1 MHREVIARAPTRI
14 DLGGG
19 WTDVPPYCDREGG
32 FVCNIAIT
40 LYSVATIAPAS
51 RAGPEAGGEH
61 APLLRAAVRRSG
73 VEGIA
78 ASLRNEFPVGAG
90 LGGSSAASAALLAA
104 LRTWR
109 GQPIDRVEIAE
120 EGRRIEVEDLRVAGG
135 RQDHYA
141 ATHGGAL
148 ALTFDAG
155 VDVRRIPLGRPTRD
169 ALVGSATLIY
179 TGESRISGD
188 TITAV
193 LDGYNAREA
202 RVLNALARMREL
214 AMDMAAALE
223 SCDLHALGELLEEH
237 WHHQRSLHPS
247 IPTARIDEIVSRAS
261 RAGALGAKAMGAS
274 GGGCVLILSR
284 PGKRAEVTNAVC
296 SLGEILAFDVDD
308 DGVSILESA
317 EHDST

>member
-40 LYSVATIAPAS
+40 LYSHATISATGDQPESGSADNGLVPA
-51 RAGPEAGGEH
+51 A
-61 APLLRAAVRRSG
+61 LRRSG
-73 VEGIA
+73 VAGVRA
-78 ASLRNEFPVGAG
+78 MLRNEFPLGAG

-109 GQPIDRVEIAE
+109 GQPIDRVDIAE
-120 EGRRIEVEDLRVAGG
+120 EGRRIEVEELGVAGG

-148 ALTFDAG
+148 ALTFDTS
-155 VDVRRIPLGRPTRD
+155 VHVRRIPLPPAARD
-169 ALVGSATLIY
+169 GLLACATLIY

-193 LDGYNAREA
+193 LDAYKTRQP
-202 RVLNALARMREL
+202 RVLEALKRMREL
-214 AMDMAAALE
+214 ANDMAAALE
-223 SCDLHALGELLEEH
+223 SCDLHALGELVDEH
-237 WHHQRSLHPS
+237 WQHQRSLHPS
-247 IPTARIDEIVSRAS
+247 IPTARIDEIIARAS

-284 PGKRAEVTNAVC
+284 PGKRADVNAAVRP
-296 SLGEILAFDVDD
+296 LGEILDFDVDY
-308 DGVSILESA
+308 DGVAVLTA
-317 EHDST
+317 NVAATQ

>member
-32 FVCNIAIT
+32 FVCNVAIT
-40 LYSVATIAPAS
+40 LYSVATVS
-51 RAGPEAGGEH
+51 TKDGDRDAGSDNA
-61 APLLRAAVRRSG
+61 LIQAAIHRSG
-73 VEGIA
+73 VNGITA
-78 ASLRNEFPVGAG
+78 ALENDFPLGAG

-109 GQPIDRVEIAE
+109 GEPVDRVDIAE
-120 EGRRIEVEDLRVAGG
+120 EGRRIEVEDLGVAGG

-148 ALTFDAG
+148 ALTFDTH
-155 VDVRRIPLGRPTRD
+155 VRVRRLSLPPGARD
-169 ALVGSATLIY
+169 ALRASATLIY

-193 LDGYNAREA
+193 LSAYRAREA
-202 RVLNALARMREL
+202 RVVTALKRMREL
-214 AMDMAAALE
+214 AIDMATALE
-223 SCDLHALGELLEEH
+223 SCDLHALGELVDEH
-237 WHHQRSLHPS
+237 WRYQRSLHPS
-247 IPTARIDEIVSRAS
+247 IPTERIDEIIARATK
-261 RAGALGAKAMGAS
+261 AGALGAKAMGAS

-284 PGKRAEVTNAVC
+284 PGMRADVRAAVRP
-296 SLGEILAFDVDD
+296 LGDILEFDVDY
-308 DGVSILESA
+308 DGVTIVP
-317 EHDST
+317 STVPARS